1 YDLGRQGL
9 QLACSTNV
17 RLQMAK
23 ALIPLAGALGMQ
35 SQSELAARLLGASEK
50 ALERLGALNPPSDQ
64 MELDAIIAAVHAQ
77 LDDAT
82 FQSIWDQGREL
93 TLEQAVAL
101 ALDE

>member
-1 YDLGRQGL
+1 
-9 QLACSTNV
+9 
-17 RLQMAK
+17 M
-23 ALIPLAGALGMQ
+23 
-35 SQSELAARLLGASEK
+35 
-50 ALERLGALNPPSDQ
+50 ERLGALNPPSDQ